1 MPKIY
6 YPDNFKIEVVK
17 YYKMHRNIGAT
28 LEKYGIA
35 RRTLFKWKK
44 KYEENHFF
52 RVSKKPANTGHKA
65 QSHLDKLNKI
75 VAASKELK
83 CGVTSSITEKVAEI
97 RRLEGKYSIHV
108 LCEALQI
115 PRGTYYNRKKKGD
128 IPNRY
133 ELADKELSV
142 MIREIFYHSKERFG
156 RNPIKYKLQ
165 EQGFQV
171 SKTRISR
178 LMKEMGLEVKSA
190 PYTMEHKKSLSRNK
204 FRNLIRGEFSPEAP
218 NLVWASDITYVK
230 VKDQYMFVC
239 VVIDLFSRKILSYGI
254 SSTIDTVLTMN
265 TFDEA
270 FEERGQ
276 PQNLIF
282 HSDQGVQY
290 TSYAFRTHLEEL
302 KCRQSFSAP
311 GYPYDNSV
319 CESFFNTL
327 KKEAIYYHIYD
338 SAADL
343 AAVLDEYIE
352 YYNEIR
358 MHRTLKMKTP
368 SQVETEFFERVNL

>member
-1 MPKIY
+1 MPIIH

-17 YYKMHRNIGAT
+17 HYKMHHNIDAT

-35 RRTLFKWKK
+35 RSTLFKWKK
-44 KYEENHFF
+44 RYEENYFF
-52 RVSKKPANTGHKA
+52 RISKQPTNAGHKA
-65 QSHLDKLNKI
+65 KAHLDKLNKI
-75 VAASKELK
+75 VEASKELR
-83 CGVTSSITEKVAEI
+83 CGVTASITEKVAEI
-97 RRLEGKYSIHV
+97 KRLEGKYSVHV

-128 IPNRY
+128 LPSSY
-133 ELADKELSV
+133 ELADRELSV
-142 MIREIFYHSKERFG
+142 LIREIFYQSNERFG

-165 EQGFQV
+165 ERGYQV
-171 SKTRISR
+171 SKMRISR
-178 LMKEMGLEVKSA
+178 LMKEMGLQVKVA
-190 PYTMEHKKSLSRNK
+190 PYTLEHKKALSRSK
-204 FRNLIRGEFSPEAP
+204 FRNLLHGKFSPEAP
-218 NLVWASDITYVK
+218 NTVWASDITYVK

-239 VVIDLFSRKILSYGI
+239 VVIDLFSRKVLSYGI
-254 SSTIDTVLTMN
+254 SSTIDTILTMN

-290 TSYAFRTHLEEL
+290 TSYAFRTHLEDL
-302 KCRQSFSAP
+302 GCRQSFSAP

-338 SAADL
+338 SASEL

-352 YYNEIR
+352 YYNEVR
-358 MHRTLKMKTP
+358 MHRTLNMKTP
-368 SQVETEFFERVNL
+368 SQVETEFFERVVL

>member
-1 MPKIY
+1 MPIIH

-17 YYKMHRNIGAT
+17 HYKMHHNIDAT

-35 RRTLFKWKK
+35 RSTLFKWKK
-44 KYEENHFF
+44 RYEENYFF
-52 RVSKKPANTGHKA
+52 RISKQPTDAGHKA
-65 QSHLDKLNKI
+65 HLDKLNKI
-75 VAASKELK
+75 VAASKELR
-83 CGVTSSITEKVAEI
+83 CGVTASITEKVAEI
-97 RRLEGKYSIHV
+97 KRLEGKYSVHV

-128 IPNRY
+128 LPSSY
-133 ELADKELSV
+133 ELADRELSV
-142 MIREIFYHSKERFG
+142 LIREIFYQSNERFG

-165 EQGFQV
+165 ERGYQV
-171 SKTRISR
+171 SKMRISR
-178 LMKEMGLEVKSA
+178 LMKEMGLQVKVA
-190 PYTMEHKKSLSRNK
+190 PYTLEHKKSLSRNK

-230 VKDQYMFVC
+230 VKAQYMFVC
-239 VVIDLFSRKILSYGI
+239 VVIDLFSRRVLSYGI
-254 SSTIDTVLTMN
+254 SDTIDTVLTIN

-270 FEERGQ
+270 FEERGR
-276 PQNLIF
+276 PENLLF

-290 TSYAFRTHLEEL
+290 TAFAFRTHLEEL
-302 KCRQSFSAP
+302 KCRQSFSSP

-338 SAADL
+338 SAAEL

-352 YYNEIR
+352 YYNEVR

-368 SQVETEFFERVNL
+368 SQFETEFFERVNL

>member
-1 MPKIY
+1 M
-6 YPDNFKIEVVK
+6 
-17 YYKMHRNIGAT
+17 
-28 LEKYGIA
+28 
-35 RRTLFKWKK
+35 
-44 KYEENHFF
+44 
-52 RVSKKPANTGHKA
+52 
-65 QSHLDKLNKI
+65 
-75 VAASKELK
+75 K

-97 RRLEGKYSIHV
+97 KRLEGKYSIHV

-338 SAADL
+338 SAAEL

-352 YYNEIR
+352 YYNEVR

-368 SQVETEFFERVNL
+368 SQFETEFFERVNL

>member
-1 MPKIY
+1 MK
-6 YPDNFKIEVVK
+6 
-17 YYKMHRNIGAT
+17 
-28 LEKYGIA
+28 KYGIA
-35 RRTLFKWKK
+35 RSTLFKWKK
-44 KYEENHFF
+44 KYEENYFF

-97 RRLEGKYSIHV
+97 KRLEGKYSIHV

-142 MIREIFYHSKERFG
+142 MIREIFYHSGERFG

-165 EQGFQV
+165 EHGFQV

-204 FRNLIRGEFSPEAP
+204 FRNLLHGKFSPEAP
-218 NLVWASDITYVK
+218 NAIWASDITYVK

-239 VVIDLFSRKILSYGI
+239 VVIDLFSRKVLSYGI

-338 SAADL
+338 SAAEL

-352 YYNEIR
+352 YYNEVR

>member
-1 MPKIY
+1 MPIIH

-17 YYKMHRNIGAT
+17 HYKMHRNIDLT

-35 RRTLFKWKK
+35 RSTLFKWKK
-44 KYEENHFF
+44 KYEGNYFF
-52 RVSKKPANTGHKA
+52 RVSKKPTDTGHKA
-65 QSHLDKLNKI
+65 KAHLDKLNKI
-75 VAASKELK
+75 VAASKELR
-83 CGVTSSITEKVAEI
+83 CGVTASITEKVAEI
-97 RRLEGKYSIHV
+97 KRLEGKYSIHV

-142 MIREIFYHSKERFG
+142 MIREIFYHSKERFW

-218 NLVWASDITYVK
+218 NAIWASDITYVK

-239 VVIDLFSRKILSYGI
+239 GNRLVFKEGFIMR
-254 SSTIDTVLTMN
+254 
-265 TFDEA
+265 
-270 FEERGQ
+270 
-276 PQNLIF
+276 
-282 HSDQGVQY
+282 
-290 TSYAFRTHLEEL
+290 HL
-302 KCRQSFSAP
+302 Q
-311 GYPYDNSV
+311 
-319 CESFFNTL
+319 
-327 KKEAIYYHIYD
+327 H
-338 SAADL
+338 
-343 AAVLDEYIE
+343 
-352 YYNEIR
+352 
-358 MHRTLKMKTP
+358 H
-368 SQVETEFFERVNL
+368 

>member
-17 YYKMHRNIGAT
+17 HYKMHHSISAT
-28 LEKYGIA
+28 LEKYEIA
-35 RRTLFKWKK
+35 RSTLFKWKK
-44 KYEENHFF
+44 KYEENYFF
-52 RVSKKPANTGHKA
+52 RVSKEPANTSHKA
-65 QSHLDKLNKI
+65 QAHLDKLNKI

-97 RRLEGKYSIHV
+97 KRLEGKYSIHV

-133 ELADKELSV
+133 ELADRELSV
-142 MIREIFYHSKERFG
+142 MIREIFYHSRERFG

-204 FRNLIRGEFSPEAP
+204 FRNLLQGEFSPEAP
-218 NLVWASDITYVK
+218 NAIWASDITYVK

-239 VVIDLFSRKILSYGI
+239 VVIDLFSRKVLSYGI

-319 CESFFNTL
+319 CKSFFNTL

-338 SAADL
+338 SAAEL
-343 AAVLDEYIE
+343 AAVLDEYIG
-352 YYNEIR
+352 YYNEVR